1 MVDPIL
7 LVLGLTAAVLGV
19 MMAVSKSPIT
29 SAFSLVGLMVALGA
43 IYGVI
48 GAHFVAALQ
57 VLVYAGAI
65 MVLFVFSIMLLNMNE
80 SVREIDFR
88 NAKTWLTGAMCLGML
103 WMLYLGFRQ
112 FETFEGKPPM
122 GEFTLERIKELGGN
136 LEAVSGLLFSKY
148 FFQFEIVSFLILVA
162 IMAALTLAKR
172 KVD

>member
-1 MVDPIL
+1 MVDPLIL
-7 LVLGLTAAVLGV
+7 ILGIIVASL
-19 MMAVSKSPIT
+19 AVSMALSSSPIT
-29 SAFSLVGLMVALGA
+29 SALSLVGLMVALGA

-65 MVLFVFSIMLLNMNE
+65 MVLFIFSIMLLNMNE
-80 SVREIDFR
+80 SVPEVDFR
-88 NAKTWLTGAMCLGML
+88 NAKTWLTGALAGGAFYAL
-103 WMLYLGFRQ
+103 FQGFKH
-112 FETFEGKPPM
+112 FESFEGRPSV

-148 FFQFEIVSFLILVA
+148 FFQFEVVSLLILVA

>member
-1 MVDPIL
+1 MVDPLIL
-7 LVLGLTAAVLGV
+7 ILGIIVASL
-19 MMAVSKSPIT
+19 AVSMALSSSPIT
-29 SAFSLVGLMVALGA
+29 SALSLVGLMVALGA

-65 MVLFVFSIMLLNMNE
+65 MVLFIFSIMLLNMND
-80 SVREIDFR
+80 SVREVDFR
-88 NAKTWLTGAMCLGML
+88 NARTWLTGAIAGGAFYGLFQ
-103 WMLYLGFRQ
+103 GFKH
-112 FETFEGKPPM
+112 FEGYEGRPAM

-148 FFQFEIVSFLILVA
+148 FFQFEVVSLLILVA

>member
-29 SAFSLVGLMVALGA
+29 SAFCLVGLMVALGA

-80 SVREIDFR
+80 AVREVDPR
-88 NAKTWLTGAMCLGML
+88 NAKTWLTGALCLGML
-103 WMLYLGFRQ
+103 FMLYLGFKH
-112 FETFEGKPPM
+112 FETFAGKPEV

-136 LEAVSGLLFSKY
+136 LEAISGLLFSKY
-148 FFQFEIVSFLILVA
+148 FFQFELISIVILVA